1 MLSEQVCAMRTSS
14 HAMQCNENITPTDA
28 RHKTQ
33 KKKKQMQGIFLE
45 QTRQNSQLTN
55 FASLRFESSCK
66 SIHGYNTCPKLSE
79 EAAQAPHTTPP
90 SSTAAKGYNVVYTL
104 VRKRQLCSTT
114 IAYASEL
121 QPERPNCKIRAWN
134 NIRSSSSS
142 SLNRARPITVHN

>member
-1 MLSEQVCAMRTSS
+1 MLSEQVGAMRTCS

-79 EAAQAPHTTPP
+79 EAAQAPHHTTFLNCCQRIQCCLHAGPQT
-90 SSTAAKGYNVVYTL
+90 SALLYYDC
-104 VRKRQLCSTT
+104 LCGRATT
-114 IAYASEL
+114 GETKL
-121 QPERPNCKIRAWN
+121 QNTYLE
-134 NIRSSSSS
+134 
-142 SLNRARPITVHN
+142 